1 MCDRAEC
8 FQVSEVHVSGL
19 EAAQAEEITPT
30 DAGKATFG
38 VLYKK
43 GISTINTLRVIKRIL
58 GVKTIGYGGLKD
70 THAISWQFISI
81 EGKVNGFSINE
92 TRFIP
97 ISTRYTHMSTR
108 EVWGNSFFI
117 HLVDVNKPLILTNRF
132 VKLCEKPIPAYYG
145 PQRFGKIDNDTHL
158 VGMHILKKDYQKAI
172 NKILD
177 GKNGW
182 YEALLQKSLNTA
194 KNDEQALLSLPNFIL
209 RLFINA
215 YQAHVF
221 NRALKKFY
229 DLAPFSPATK
239 IMVAPSSANGLPIE
253 AKTELINGDTAN
265 KVDYKRQYFMGL
277 LPGTDLEKSVDEFGR
292 IETEVLIKDGLTPND
307 FKTTLLGNFRGSKRQ
322 LYFWV
327 VKPQYLLAKKSLW
340 LRFKLHRGMYATV
353 VLSILADFNPQE
365 KFPNLKLL

>member
-1 MCDRAEC
+1 M
-8 FQVSEVHVSGL
+8 HVSGL

-158 VGMHILKKDYQKAI
+158 VGMHILKKDY
-172 NKILD
+172 
-177 GKNGW
+177 
-182 YEALLQKSLNTA
+182 
-194 KNDEQALLSLPNFIL
+194 
-209 RLFINA
+209 
-215 YQAHVF
+215 
-221 NRALKKFY
+221 
-229 DLAPFSPATK
+229 
-239 IMVAPSSANGLPIE
+239 
-253 AKTELINGDTAN
+253 
-265 KVDYKRQYFMGL
+265 
-277 LPGTDLEKSVDEFGR
+277 
-292 IETEVLIKDGLTPND
+292 
-307 FKTTLLGNFRGSKRQ
+307 
-322 LYFWV
+322 
-327 VKPQYLLAKKSLW
+327 
-340 LRFKLHRGMYATV
+340 
-353 VLSILADFNPQE
+353 
-365 KFPNLKLL
+365 